1 MKTTNSGIYEGHCME
16 EEIKQN
22 QRTVLHSND
31 GISIPMIFNNLVGR
45 NLKADEYRTYI
56 HNIAFGE
63 MGFMPGT
70 VELYKRGILTASGT
84 IPAL

>member
-1 MKTTNSGIYEGHCME
+1 METDSKSHEDYCME

-45 NLKADEYRTYI
+45 NLKADEYKTYI
-56 HNIAFGE
+56 RNIAFGE
-63 MGFMPGT
+63 MGFMPGI
-70 VELYKRGILTASGT
+70 VELYKGGVLTASGT

>member
-1 MKTTNSGIYEGHCME
+1 MKTNSGIYEGHCME

-70 VELYKRGILTASGT
+70 VELYKGGVLTASGT